1 MFDKQLPVQKRARL
15 DTADQESSLA
25 ADGCAATLSGL
36 HEPAAS
42 SRALVVHFPS
52 TAEVVGGRRLRE
64 HHADASTGTSA
75 AETVSALLTTLDFA
89 GWATTPRLCLRSG
102 LLAAAGASKIARRG
116 DGGEG
121 EGRARHA
128 DGLVDIDSAN
138 DTYRPCTAQ
147 GKGMATRGEREST
160 TTMWQSR
167 DERRRP
173 AAANAVS

>member
-1 MFDKQLPVQKRARL
+1 MRL
-15 DTADQESSLA
+15 D
-25 ADGCAATLSGL
+25 CA
-36 HEPAAS
+36 
-42 SRALVVHFPS
+42 
-52 TAEVVGGRRLRE
+52 GRRLVDAQRCRSE
-64 HHADASTGTSA
+64 SKTQRINAIVSFERMAAHLQPARDGPLHHACASA
-75 AETVSALLTTLDFA
+75 AACWQRPVPAKLP
-89 GWATTPRLCLRSG
+89 GGAT
-102 LLAAAGASKIARRG
+102 
-116 DGGEG
+116 GGEG

>member
-1 MFDKQLPVQKRARL
+1 MRL
-15 DTADQESSLA
+15 D
-25 ADGCAATLSGL
+25 CA
-36 HEPAAS
+36 
-42 SRALVVHFPS
+42 
-52 TAEVVGGRRLRE
+52 GRRLV
-64 HHADASTGTSA
+64 DAQRCPSESKTQRINAIVSFERMA
-75 AETVSALLTTLDFA
+75 AHLQPARSRRRSLPRPVAAKLP
-89 GWATTPRLCLRSG
+89 GGAT
-102 LLAAAGASKIARRG
+102 
-116 DGGEG
+116 GGEG